1 MPWLLQQSRH
11 AGLLVE
17 VFNRVPEDDL
27 AHAVE
32 VCPEF
37 KSIKAMPAGTNTTT
51 RLYIRGIKGLDSDV
65 ITASVG

>member
-1 MPWLLQQSRH
+1 MPWSLQQSRH
-11 AGLLVE
+11 AGSLVG

-27 AHAVE
+27 AHTVG

-37 KSIKAMPAGTNTTT
+37 KSIKAMPAGTNTG
-51 RLYIRGIKGLDSDV
+51 LYIRGIEGLDSDV